1 MERNVDKIKRLEKEI
16 GRYQKKVADQAKE
29 KERLRRLLDPASVH
43 E

>member
-29 KERLRRLLDPASVH
+29 KERLRRLLDIA
-43 E
+43 